1 MKYSSIAL
9 LAGVVWLSTAVTNQ
23 ALASS
28 SEAWAQH
35 DADVKAACIKASGLK
50 NAKPL
55 GDIVLFEDNVGSAL
69 LLEGTYPGKNSK
81 NQRGRKLCLYERTAG
96 HKVHITDADTLI
108 FKKK

>member
-1 MKYSSIAL
+1 MKSYRLAL
-9 LAGVVWLSTAVTNQ
+9 LVGACLISTQ

-28 SEAWAQH
+28 PDAWAQH

-69 LLEGTYPGKNSK
+69 LLEGTVPSK
-81 NQRGRKLCLYERTAG
+81 NNKAQRERKLCLYERTG
-96 HKVHITDADTLI
+96 DHKVHITNADTLI
-108 FKKK
+108 KTSKK